1 MKRLIEYS
9 VFAGLVTAWRRAT
22 RPTSRS
28 PFLAN
33 ATTDG
38 VVRKPS
44 AFAITLGSPP
54 SMTATHELVV
64 PRSMPM
70 TLPMSDGSPGIP
82 KPRPARVAGR
92 GLECVQDEAKLVD
105 LHLDVARLGLV
116 GLGHVD
122 LEHAVSVRRLHLV
135 GADRQA
141 ERERPLERTVGALG
155 AVQRAFRRLLLALA
169 LAAQRERV
177 VVDRDLHVLRAHAR
191 KVRAEH
197 VGVGR
202 LLDVHRRRERA
213 PLRTERRRAEEVF
226 EQATQLGVELERLEA
241 IATRK
246 PANE

>member
-1 MKRLIEYS
+1 M
-9 VFAGLVTAWRRAT
+9 VFVGLVTACRRAT

-70 TLPMSDGSPGIP
+70 TLPMSSVSPGIP
-82 KPRPARVAGR
+82 KPRPARFAGR
-92 GLECVQDEAKLVD
+92 GREYVQDRRVKLVD
-105 LHLDVARLGLV
+105 LHLDVARLGRI
-116 GLGHVD
+116 GLRHVD
-122 LEHAVSVRRLHLV
+122 LEDAILVGRLHLV
-135 GADRQA
+135 GTDGKS
-141 ERERPLERTVGALG
+141 ERERPLERTERTLD
-155 AVQRAFRRLLLALA
+155 AVRRAFRLLLLALA
-169 LAAQRERV
+169 LAAQREGV
-177 VVDRDLHVLRAHAR
+177 VVHRDLDVLRAHAR
-191 KVRAEH
+191 KVGAEH

-202 LLDVHRRRERA
+202 LFDVHRRGERV
-213 PLRTERRRAEEVF
+213 PLRAERPGAEETV
-226 EQATQLGVELERLEA
+226 EQAIELGVEGDRLHA
-241 IATRK
+241 IAIRE